1 MSQIKTTQQ
10 NKQTWRL
17 PLFPSARLLWL
28 VLGVSIVCTILSSVV
43 FRSAVPWF
51 ALLAVAVLL
60 LIDLWLGL
68 RLPTPT
74 VKRDV
79 ADNWS
84 LAVATQVALRIR
96 HTPRRANSRRAL
108 RVAVHD
114 WHPERCIAPHA
125 QQNLTL
131 TPNTDTQITYQATA
145 HQRGLMTFVGVEFH
159 IDSPLRFWQV
169 RRFVSSVSNV
179 RILPNFTRI
188 AHYRLLATAN
198 RLSDLGV
205 LKQPR
210 RGSGLEFHQLREFR
224 QGDSLRQIHWQATA
238 AQRRLISKEYEDE
251 RNQQILFMLDASRR
265 MIHKDSH
272 ESLLDEALNSAL
284 LLSHVALNQGDAV
297 GMLSMGQ
304 TTRWHSPKTGM
315 TVVAQLMNQFYD
327 IQPEP
332 VAADYLAAAETLLA
346 RQKKRSLIV
355 VITNTRNE
363 DFGDLYMALRL
374 LRKKHLV
381 VLADIREK
389 LLKTLVNQPIDT
401 IDTAVHFHAAHQ
413 YLEHRWKQHSQLR
426 HHGILVLDVEADQLP
441 PALISQYLQLKE
453 SAQI

>member
-1 MSQIKTTQQ
+1 
-10 NKQTWRL
+10 
-17 PLFPSARLLWL
+17 
-28 VLGVSIVCTILSSVV
+28 
-43 FRSAVPWF
+43 
-51 ALLAVAVLL
+51 LL
-60 LIDLWLGL
+60 LVDLALAL
-68 RLPTPT
+68 RIRTPT
-74 VKRDV
+74 VHREV
-79 ADNWS
+79 SDNWS
-84 LAVATQVALRIR
+84 LAVATTIRLRIR
-96 HTPRRANSRRAL
+96 HVPRRLGSRRAL
-108 RVAVHD
+108 RAMVHD
-114 WHPERCIAPHA
+114 WHPERCVAPHA
-125 QQNLTL
+125 KQSLTL
-131 TPNTDTQITYQATA
+131 SPNADVLMTYQATA
-145 HQRGLMTFVGVEFH
+145 HQRGLMRFIGVELYLN
-159 IDSPLRFWQV
+159 SLCGFWLM
-169 RRFVSSVSNV
+169 RRFAPLSSTV

-188 AHYRLLATAN
+188 SHYRLLATAN

-205 LKQPR
+205 IKQPR

-224 QGDSLRQIHWQATA
+224 QGDSLRQVHWQATA

-251 RNQQILFMLDASRR
+251 RNQQVLFMLDASRR

-304 TTRWHSPKTGM
+304 TMRWHAPKTGM
-315 TVVAQLMNQFYD
+315 AVVAQLMNQFYD

-355 VITNTRNE
+355 VISNTRNE
-363 DFGDLYMALRL
+363 DFADLHMALRL
-374 LRKKHLV
+374 LRKRHLV

-389 LLKTLVNQPIDT
+389 LLKKLISQPIENAD
-401 IDTAVHFHAAHQ
+401 DAVHLHAAHQ
-413 YLEHRWKQHSQLR
+413 YLEHRWQQHNQLR
-426 HHGILVLDVEADQLP
+426 HHGIRVLDVEADQLP